1 MSQQI
6 PGFWTKMLSKQNLCA
21 GGKDTEVTMN
31 YLRPYFSMAQIVTES
46 KLTLLAAPQQSESE
60 RQGIEARK

>member
-1 MSQQI
+1 
-6 PGFWTKMLSKQNLCA
+6 MLSKQNLCA